1 MLKNKK
7 NWIDELERGDMIS
20 KGEAGASYAYMGINE
35 EGLYML
41 CGMPFG
47 YYRETMETFK
57 LIRKKKQDN
66 S

>member
-1 MLKNKK
+1 
-7 NWIDELERGDMIS
+7 MIS
-20 KGEAGASYAYMGINE
+20 KGELGASYEFMGMND

-57 LIRKKKQDN
+57 LLRKKNAVQ
-66 S
+66 